1 MASPSK
7 AFLMRYAT
15 FCSGIEA
22 PSVAW
27 HKLGWTPVLFSEI
40 ERFPCRLLKHHY
52 PDVPNVGDMNLFY
65 DKIQHDT
72 TGYLDSFGRVDL
84 VCAGT
89 PCQSFS
95 LAGLRRGLD
104 DPRGNL
110 ALVYLGIVERI
121 RPQWVVWENVP
132 GVLSSWTAVGE
143 KDEDGGWEETNDFST
158 FIAALEQLGYGC
170 AWRILDAQ
178 YFGVPQRR
186 RRVFVVGYLGDWRRA
201 AAVLFEQKSVS
212 GNTPK
217 SSKPEAPVAALTAS
231 GVGTCGADDEQCRAG
246 HIVSTIDSSFA
257 RLQGTSGQDHN
268 HGYSHLVFGGNN
280 TSGAI
285 EKAPAVNANGG
296 TGRHD
301 FESEA
306 LIFDSKQ
313 SVTQQSVPGPLCNT
327 LDTDAGSMAIVDFRN
342 NAISEKSS
350 TLQAK
355 KAGYSLNALPGV
367 MELIGA
373 FIHKQGSDSR
383 SIGFSDTVSPTVAT
397 GGKISVALK
406 SRLRR
411 ITPIEAERLQGFPDG
426 YTDVKSKKGKS
437 PDDGPRYKAIGN
449 SMAVPVMYW
458 IGRRIEIMQSL
469 INQGR
474 V

>member
-1 MASPSK
+1 
-7 AFLMRYAT
+7 MRYAT

-217 SSKPEAPVAALTAS
+217 SSKQEAPVAAITAS
-231 GVGTCGADDEQCRAG
+231 GVGTCGPDDEQCRAG

-257 RLQGTSGQDHN
+257 RPQGTSGQDHN
-268 HGYSHLVFGGNN
+268 HGYSHLVFG
-280 TSGAI
+280 SGASDAL
-285 EKAPAVNANGG
+285 KVSPALNAGAQ
-296 TGRHD
+296 GRQD
-301 FESEA
+301 FDTEA

-313 SVTQQSVPGPLCNT
+313 SVTQQSVPGSLCNT
-327 LDTDAGSMAIVDFRN
+327 LDTDAGSMARN
-342 NAISEKSS
+342 NGVSEKSP

-355 KAGYSLNALPGV
+355 KAGYSLNALPGA
-367 MELIGA
+367 MI
-373 FIHKQGSDSR
+373 
-383 SIGFSDTVSPTVAT
+383 
-397 GGKISVALK
+397 K

-426 YTDVKSKKGKS
+426 YTDVKTKKGKS

>member
-1 MASPSK
+1 
-7 AFLMRYAT
+7 MRYAT

-40 ERFPCRLLKHHY
+40 ERFPCRLLQHHY

-132 GVLSSWTAVGE
+132 GVISSWTAVGE

-186 RRVFVVGYLGDWRRA
+186 RRVFVVGHLGDWRRS

-296 TGRHD
+296 AGRHD

-313 SVTQQSVPGPLCNT
+313 SVTQQSVPGSLCNT

-355 KAGYSLNALPGV
+355 ADSLNALPSV
-367 MELIGA
+367 FAQNQRNEVREMPIVGA
-373 FIHKQGSDSR
+373 LPANPGMKQTSYLH
-383 SIGFSDTVSPTVAT
+383 V
-397 GGKISVALK
+397 K

-411 ITPIEAERLQGFPDG
+411 ITPLEAERLQGFPDG